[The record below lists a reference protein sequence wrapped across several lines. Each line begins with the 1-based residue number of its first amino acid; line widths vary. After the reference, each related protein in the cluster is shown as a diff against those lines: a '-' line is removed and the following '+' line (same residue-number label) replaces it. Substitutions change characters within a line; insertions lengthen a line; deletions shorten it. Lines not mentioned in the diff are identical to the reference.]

1 MARSADGTRVPGDAD
16 AGKAGVIRNAF
27 IFSTLDDSEIEELSA
42 ISVSRHLAAG
52 EFVFF
57 EGDPPDSFF
66 IVAEGQIKVVKQA
79 ASGKDF
85 ILAFFEAG
93 EIFGEVAVFEDKPYP
108 ASAQA
113 AVDTRVVA
121 VPRDEFVDFLS
132 HRPRVAMRIIDVLGG
147 RLREAQARLKDL
159 AVEKVE
165 QRLAAILL
173 MLAERLGP
181 TLPFTRQDIAEM
193 TGTTTET
200 AIRVMSRFKESRII
214 RTSRGKTI
222 IIDAEKLRLLAEG
235 RPGVR

>member
-1 MARSADGTRVPGDAD
+1 MTRSAEGMRAPGDAD
-16 AGKAGVIRNAF
+16 DRAGVIRNAF
-27 IFSTLDDSEIEELSA
+27 IFSTLDAVAIAELSEISA
-42 ISVSRHLAAG
+42 SRRFASG

-57 EGDPPDSFF
+57 EGDSPDNFF

-93 EIFGEVAVFEDKPYP
+93 EMFGEVAVFEDKPYP

-121 VPRDEFVDFLS
+121 IPGSEFVSFLA
-132 HRPRVAMRIIDVLGG
+132 HRPRVAIRIIDVLGG

-165 QRLAAILL
+165 QRLAGVLL
-173 MLAERLGP
+173 MLSERLGA

-200 AIRVMSRFKESRII
+200 AIRVMSRFKSSHII

-222 IIDAEKLRLLAEG
+222 IIDPQKLRLLAEG
-235 RPGVR
+235 RPGGG